1 MGRKSPPPPPPPT
14 IIMPPPPPPPQI
26 VQDVTPRETYQDAT
40 DYLRRLDEREE
51 AIEKRRWDAGET
63 PGNIRA
69 SHAGIDLQA
78 AELRNQL
85 DKSTSFPGGPGFGSQ
100 TQPGVSGGT
109 GAVINAL
116 TTKPTS
122 GSSSRQA
129 RIRPSQLSATAQG
142 TAVTGPEARLQR
154 AQEAYW
160 LAQQQKNNEKFSY
173 PDFVEPS
180 WSDRDWYPIVDKWKE
195 RSDKVE
201 VDDSP
206 PRQIPVTG

>member
-1 MGRKSPPPPPPPT
+1 MGKKSPPPPPPPT

-40 DYLRRLDEREE
+40 DYLRRLDAREE

-63 PGNIRA
+63 PGNVRA
-69 SHAGIDLQA
+69 SHAGIDLA
-78 AELRNQL
+78 SAELANQL
-85 DKSTSFPGGPGFGSQ
+85 DKSTSFPGTPSFGSQ
-100 TQPGVSGGT
+100 AGAN
-109 GAVINAL
+109 AVISAL
-116 TTKPTS
+116 APKPVA

-142 TAVTGPEARLQR
+142 TAITGPEARLQK

-160 LAQQQKNNEKFSY
+160 LAQRAKDNEKFSY
-173 PDFVEPS
+173 PDYVEPS
-180 WSDRDWYPIVDKWKE
+180 WGKDGGRDWYPIIDKWKE

-201 VDDSP
+201 IDDSP
-206 PRQIPVTG
+206 PRQIPVG